1 MSSLFLPLPSITL
14 TSWHRAA
21 LALLESTALHLDPTL
36 PGWAAIDDEAARCGD
51 DPVLATAPTLAGL
64 IEAALP
70 RALAECYVT
79 PAQVALCMIDLKL
92 ARLAHDPN
100 YADGPIDVI
109 GYAALIPE
117 IIRGSRS

>member
-1 MSSLFLPLPSITL
+1 MSRSPVAPAPSTL
-14 TSWHRAA
+14 TPWHRAA

-79 PAQVALCMIDLKL
+79 DAQVAALDEHLTRRITLGAYRATAATA
-92 ARLAHDPN
+92 ARTVSL
-100 YADGPIDVI
+100 
-109 GYAALIPE
+109 
-117 IIRGSRS
+117 